1 MSGTSSAG
9 IPEAGLRPAAPV
21 DPLKAAATPPR
32 ASTAANPRAAK
43 TTASLRNWHPL
54 PRRCRRHP
62 GGLGSPSASLPSSPA
77 AAGGGRGTS
86 VAVPLARQRLDRWSW
101 ERPGEPVSK
110 RPLPACTSIQ
120 QRPTRACGTGRDRP
134 AAAGPG
140 KEDVMP
146 ERVLAVLAQ
155 QPGGAQGGFK
165 VEYSP
170 DWSLFAQGDNLTR
183 TGLNLLAAVGLVA
196 CTGFFIW
203 GAILAAGGVSSQIP
217 HNVARGKHQMFVSA
231 MCALAI
237 GVGAVV
243 INTFFAA
250 GQSTG

>member
-1 MSGTSSAG
+1 M
-9 IPEAGLRPAAPV
+9 R
-21 DPLKAAATPPR
+21 
-32 ASTAANPRAAK
+32 
-43 TTASLRNWHPL
+43 
-54 PRRCRRHP
+54 
-62 GGLGSPSASLPSSPA
+62 
-77 AAGGGRGTS
+77 
-86 VAVPLARQRLDRWSW
+86 
-101 ERPGEPVSK
+101 
-110 RPLPACTSIQ
+110 
-120 QRPTRACGTGRDRP
+120 
-134 AAAGPG
+134 
-140 KEDVMP
+140 

-155 QPGGAQGGFK
+155 QQGGGQGGFK

-231 MCALAI
+231 MCALGI

-250 GQSTG
+250 GQSASG